1 MDNFTPVQSL
11 LGGMLIGL
19 ASAKLLLFNG
29 RIAGIS
35 GILGGLV
42 PPARGDSL
50 WRVLFVGG
58 LVVAGVGYAVVS
70 PAAFRIDIERSMAAV
85 VAAGLLVGFGTR
97 MGSGCTSGHGVC
109 GISRFSRRSLLAT
122 GTFMLTGAITVFV
135 INHLLGGSL

>member
-50 WRVLFVGG
+50 WQLLFVGG
-58 LVVAGVGYAVVS
+58 LVVAGVGYAAAS
-70 PAAFRIDIERSMAAV
+70 PAAFRIEIERSMAAV

-109 GISRFSRRSLLAT
+109 GIGRFSSRSLLAT

-135 INHLLGGSL
+135 INHLLGASL